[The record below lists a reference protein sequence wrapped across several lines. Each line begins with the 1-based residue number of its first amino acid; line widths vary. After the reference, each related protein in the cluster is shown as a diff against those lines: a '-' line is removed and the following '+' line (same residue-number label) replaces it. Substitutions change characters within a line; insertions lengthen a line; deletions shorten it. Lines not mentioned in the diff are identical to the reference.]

1 MKRSRFLPVALI
13 LAGPLALAAA
23 LVVPRASAAG
33 TTVALWHMDEPAGAS
48 TMIDSVGG
56 HNGTLT
62 QVQTGVSGFQGS
74 AYRFNGSSSKVVV
87 PSSGSFGIG
96 NANFS
101 FTVHVK
107 FSKIPSVAVGD
118 YDLLRGTPGG
128 AYKLEIVARKSRT
141 IAQASCFFNGSAGKA
156 VLTAGP
162 NLADNAWH
170 TLRCE
175 KTSNAIHL
183 VVDGQT
189 FSKTVTIGSISN
201 ASPLSLGAKS
211 GGGDWYDGLM
221 DEVSISVG

>member
-1 MKRSRFLPVALI
+1 LLPVALV
-13 LAGPLALAAA
+13 LAGPVALAVA
-23 LVVPRASAAG
+23 LVIPRASAAG
-33 TTVALWHMDEPAGAS
+33 TTVALWHMDEATGAS
-48 TMIDSVGG
+48 AMADSTGG
-56 HNGTLT
+56 HTGDLT
-62 QVQTGVSGFQGS
+62 KVTTGVSGFQGS

-96 NANFS
+96 SADFS

-107 FSKIPSVAVGD
+107 FSKVPSAAVGD

-128 AYKLEIVARKSRT
+128 AYKLEIVARKHRT
-141 IAQASCFFNGSAGKA
+141 VGVASCFFNGSAGKA

-170 TLRCE
+170 TLRCV
-175 KTSNAIHL
+175 KTSNAIQL

-189 FSKTVTIGSISN
+189 FSKSVTVGSITN

-211 GGGDWYDGLM
+211 GGGDWYNGLM
-221 DEVSISVG
+221 DEVSITVG

>member
-1 MKRSRFLPVALI
+1 MRRVRFLPVAL
-13 LAGPLALAAA
+13 LLLGPLAGAAA
-23 LVVPRASAAG
+23 LIVPGASAAG
-33 TTVALWHMDEPAGAS
+33 TTVAVWHMDEAAGAN
-48 TMIDSVGG
+48 TMVDSAGSHSG
-56 HNGTLT
+56 NLT
-62 QVQTGVSGFQGS
+62 NVETGVPGFQGS
-74 AYRFNGSSSKVVV
+74 GYHFNGTSSKVVV

-107 FSKIPSVAVGD
+107 FSKVPSKAVGD

-141 IAQASCFFNGSAGKA
+141 IGVANCFFNGSGGKT

-162 NLADNAWH
+162 DLADNAWH

-175 KTSNAIHL
+175 KTASAVRL

-189 FSKTVTIGSISN
+189 FSKSVTIGSISN

>member
-1 MKRSRFLPVALI
+1 MRRVRFLPVAL
-13 LAGPLALAAA
+13 LVLGPLVGAAV
-23 LVVPRASAAG
+23 LTVPRANAAG
-33 TTVALWHMDEPAGAS
+33 TTVALWHMDEAAGAS
-48 TMIDSVGG
+48 TMADSAGSHSG
-56 HNGTLT
+56 NITN
-62 QVQTGVSGFQGS
+62 VQTGVAGLQGN

-87 PSSGSFGIG
+87 PSSGNFGIG

-107 FSKIPSVAVGD
+107 FSAVPSTAVGD

-141 IAQASCFFNGSAGKA
+141 VAEASCFFNGSAGKTA
-156 VLTAGP
+156 LTAGP

-170 TLRCE
+170 TLRCD
-175 KTSNAIHL
+175 KTATAVHL

-189 FSKTVTIGSISN
+189 FTKAVTIGSISN
-201 ASPLSLGAKS
+201 SSPLSLGAKS